1 MKAKKNQIGSKVIL
15 IAFIL
20 LSYSCATIVSK
31 SKYPL
36 AINSNPNGAKVIIT
50 NKKGNEIFNGTTPA
64 TISLKAGAGFF
75 TPAKYSLKFE
85 MDGYDTK
92 TIPVKMTFDGW
103 YIGNL
108 LFGGLIGIL
117 IVDPATGAMWRLDI
131 TQINASLDS
140 KSAFQ
145 PDSSLQIYSITDI
158 PSDWK
163 DKLIPLE

>member
-1 MKAKKNQIGSKVIL
+1 MKAKKNQIGLKVIL
-15 IAFIL
+15 LTFIF

-36 AINSNPNGAKVIIT
+36 VINSDPTGAKISIT
-50 NKKGNEIFNGTTPA
+50 NKKGLEIFNGTTP
-64 TISLKAGAGFF
+64 TSIILNAGAGFF
-75 TPAKYSLKFE
+75 TPASYSIKFE

-117 IVDPATGAMWRLDI
+117 IVDPATGAMWRLDNSRI
-131 TQINASLDS
+131 SVSLNS

-145 PDSSLQIYSITDI
+145 SDSSLQIYSINDI